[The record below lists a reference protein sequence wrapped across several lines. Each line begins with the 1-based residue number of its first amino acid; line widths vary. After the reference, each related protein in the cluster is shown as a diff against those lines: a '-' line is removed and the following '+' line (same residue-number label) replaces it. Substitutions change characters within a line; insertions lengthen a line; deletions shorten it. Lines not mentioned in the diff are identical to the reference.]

1 MVLWLPHVIEPIIDL
16 KKYYITPLL
25 TKHHQLFRATNLI
38 RNYLDATWFSM
49 LFDFDAIIRC
59 LQNAHRH
66 TRAFM
71 IHLDRHGWQIPGI
84 EASNNSVHYHQVLIW
99 FCSSSLGLIPC
110 MSSGGSARHIVD
122 RLPPP
127 PPTCTVL
134 LVLQLHVSTVQK
146 LRLTKG

>member
-1 MVLWLPHVIEPIIDL
+1 M
-16 KKYYITPLL
+16 
-25 TKHHQLFRATNLI
+25 I

-59 LQNAHRH
+59 LQNAHKH

-146 LRLTKG
+146 LRFTKGYSTTQVSHNHTQGRPDKLSIELGKGGQSCCC